1 MSEYQYYEFQAID
14 RPLGEQEIR
23 ALRASSSRATI
34 TPTRFVNHYE
44 WGNFKG
50 DTSKWMEKYFDAFLY
65 VANWGTREFILR
77 LPRNALRRD
86 TVRRYL
92 GGEMA
97 SARWR
102 DAFVLLAFSS
112 ESESGDDWDDDGS
125 GWLSSLTPI
134 RADLVSGDLRSLYL
148 AWLHRVQAG
157 EIEDDVTEPPVPRG
171 LGQLTASLQAF
182 ADFLRLDRDLVEE
195 AAERSP
201 RKDAEPSPDEIE
213 RLVQA
218 LPGRQKTALL
228 VRLVTESQVQLRHDL
243 MGRLQRYGLR
253 RGSEAIGL
261 RSAGHLLESAGR
273 RSDERHRG
281 SGSKP
286 RSRGGSVSMRHPRR
300 VNATSTSCRSESY
313 LRGSRSQT

>member
-1 MSEYQYYEFQAID
+1 MGRSLPAVGPRNGEVEAEVSEYQYYEFQAID

-157 EIEDDVTEPPVPRG
+157 EIEDDVT
-171 LGQLTASLQAF
+171 
-182 ADFLRLDRDLVEE
+182 
-195 AAERSP
+195 
-201 RKDAEPSPDEIE
+201 
-213 RLVQA
+213 
-218 LPGRQKTALL
+218 
-228 VRLVTESQVQLRHDL
+228 
-243 MGRLQRYGLR
+243 
-253 RGSEAIGL
+253 
-261 RSAGHLLESAGR
+261 
-273 RSDERHRG
+273 
-281 SGSKP
+281 
-286 RSRGGSVSMRHPRR
+286 
-300 VNATSTSCRSESY
+300 
-313 LRGSRSQT
+313 